1 MATFF
6 EKKNL
11 ALGYIS
17 QYTYSQAPALPPSW
31 QITRCQHFDQSTHLK
46 QHFAHQVCNPGHIQ
60 YYVEFSSASWARLR
74 AMHAIY
80 IETSG
85 SPLRYNCHRL
95 FPGLRVTIRFLT
107 HVQASHASIGAP
119 SCRDMHLLFA
129 RERERER
136 LSANFLS
143 YNQLRSW
150 QCNLYIKKKTLQ
162 YTQ

>member
-1 MATFF
+1 MDTSRSTPIVRRQLSRQVDKSLGASTSTSQRTWNNTLHI
-6 EKKNL
+6 KCAIL
-11 ALGYIS
+11 A
-17 QYTYSQAPALPPSW
+17 TYSIMSNSVL
-31 QITRCQHFDQSTHLK
+31 
-46 QHFAHQVCNPGHIQ
+46 
-60 YYVEFSSASWARLR
+60 LR
-74 AMHAIY
+74 GLGSGPMHAIY